1 MKTIVLQIDS
11 IQALGLYEATLLA
24 YLKAYKNN
32 PEYIADNGFRRIKT
46 SQILEDLS
54 IDDDFDLENYL
65 EFLEDY
71 EHIKSYAFS
80 ETREYLYY
88 KLND

>member
-11 IQALGLYEATLLA
+11 IQALGLYAATLLA

-32 PEYIADNGFRRIKT
+32 PEDIADNGFRRIKT
-46 SQILEDLS
+46 SQISEDLS
-54 IDDDFDLENYL
+54 IDDDFDIEDYLQYL
-65 EFLEDY
+65 EDLSI
-71 EHIKSYAFS
+71 IKSYNFS
-80 ETREYLYY
+80 ESREYLFY